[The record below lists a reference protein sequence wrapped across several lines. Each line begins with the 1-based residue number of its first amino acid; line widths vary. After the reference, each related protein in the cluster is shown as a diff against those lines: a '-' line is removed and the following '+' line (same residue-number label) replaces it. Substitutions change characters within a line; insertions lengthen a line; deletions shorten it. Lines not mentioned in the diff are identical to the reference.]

1 VWSEPDPRLL
11 EESSQAVYACTY
23 RGQDDLLVI
32 EAKTISAV
40 VAMIPMQPS
49 NGDRSPLFF
58 LIDKPGLNTLASVDV
73 NNDNNEE

>member
-11 EESSQAVYACTY
+11 KESSQAVYACTY

-49 NGDRSPLFF
+49 NGDCSPLFF